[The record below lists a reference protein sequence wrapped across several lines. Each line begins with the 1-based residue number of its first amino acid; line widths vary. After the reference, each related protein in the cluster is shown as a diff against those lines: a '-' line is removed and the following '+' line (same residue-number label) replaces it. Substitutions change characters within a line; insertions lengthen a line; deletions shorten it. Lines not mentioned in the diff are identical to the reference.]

1 MFQEW
6 FVLRE
11 ENADLKERIETLQSE
26 LADVKENSKA
36 RLAELRTRNAT
47 LTVELERAAS
57 MMERLREAFDV

>member
-26 LADVKENSKA
+26 LVDVKENSKA